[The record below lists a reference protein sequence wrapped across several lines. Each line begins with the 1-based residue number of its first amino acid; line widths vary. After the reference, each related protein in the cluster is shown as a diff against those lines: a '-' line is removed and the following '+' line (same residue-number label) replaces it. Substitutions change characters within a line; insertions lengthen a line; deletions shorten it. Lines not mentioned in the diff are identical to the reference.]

1 MPATDVERLKFALT
15 QAGVEVYRAFPE
27 EIYIAERVRVHLM
40 DSSIRVGLG
49 TKLSVSFTARCQRS
63 DFPNSPPEE
72 LFAKVRN
79 RVGPFAGARGYAEAS
94 HRVTEIKNPT
104 SPSQVLD
111 TWHEVTY
118 TKNSEDVGNVVD
130 EVRWALEIEKYIA
143 T

>member
-1 MPATDVERLKFALT
+1 MPAADVELLKFALT
-15 QAGVEVYRAFPE
+15 QAGVEVYRTFPE
-27 EIYIAERVRVHLM
+27 ELYIAERVRVHLM
-40 DSSIRVGLG
+40 DSSIRVALG
-49 TKLSVSFTARCQRS
+49 TKFSVSFTARCQRS

-79 RVGPFAGARGYAEAS
+79 SVGPFAGARGYAEAS
-94 HRVTEIKNPT
+94 YCVTEVKNPT
-104 SPSQVLD
+104 SPSQILD

-118 TKNSEDVGNVVD
+118 SKNSDDVEHVVE